1 MEEFNKNFVWY
12 ITGCSQGFGFILT
25 VLLIKRGFKVTAT
38 TRNKENLEKK
48 IFNKDL
54 NQGEVTGLSKEE
66 HGEQLLICQVD
77 LVDEVSVKS
86 SLDETISKFNRLDV
100 IVNNSGYLR
109 LGAVEELS
117 DKEYREIFDA
127 NFFGM
132 LNVLRNALPLLRE
145 YTKTNRYGG
154 CRVYNISSI
163 AGILN
168 LSAGSSPYSSTK
180 FAMEAISESLHME
193 MKPHNVHV
201 TCVKPGF
208 FKTSIQESATSS
220 NNPLDCY
227 SNVRQA
233 VNDKPNWTFNG
244 DPKKAMNI
252 LIDLSLNNNTSET
265 SPPLHLFLGP
275 ETIDFFNKKV
285 TSIQSDLNN
294 FKNLTTSTN
303 FD

>member
-1 MEEFNKNFVWY
+1 MEEFNNKNFVWY
-12 ITGCSQGFGFILT
+12 ITGCSKGFGFILT

-54 NQGEVTGLSKEE
+54 SQGEVTGLSKEE
-66 HGEQLLICQVD
+66 HGKQLLICQVD
-77 LVDEVSVKS
+77 LVDEGSVKS
-86 SLDETISKFNRLDV
+86 SLHETISKFNRLDV
-100 IVNNSGYLR
+100 VVNNSGYLR

-117 DKEYREIFDA
+117 DREYRDIFDA
-127 NFFGM
+127 NFFAM

-145 YTKTNRYGG
+145 YTKTNKYGG

-220 NNPLDCY
+220 DNPLDCY
-227 SNVRQA
+227 SNVREA

-252 LIDLSLNNNTSET
+252 LIDLSLDNNT

-294 FKNLTTSTN
+294 FKTLTTSTN

>member
-1 MEEFNKNFVWY
+1 MEEFSKDFVWY

-38 TRNKENLEKK
+38 SRNKDNFEKK
-48 IFNKDL
+48 IFNNDESK
-54 NQGEVTGLSKEE
+54 GEITGLSKEK

-77 LVDEVSVKS
+77 LVNESSVKL
-86 SLDETISKFNRLDV
+86 SLNDTILKFGRLDV
-100 IVNNSGYLR
+100 VVNNSGYIR

-117 DKEYREIFDA
+117 DKEYRDLFDA

-132 LNVLRNALPLLRE
+132 LNVLRNSLPLLRE
-145 YTKTNRYGG
+145 YTKTNGYGG

-208 FKTSIQESATSS
+208 FKTNIRDSATSS
-220 NNPLDCY
+220 DKPLDCY
-227 SNVRQA
+227 SNVRAA

-252 LIDLSLNNNTSET
+252 LIDLSLDKNTSE
-265 SPPLHLFLGP
+265 SLPPLHLFLGP

-285 TSIQSDLNN
+285 ASIQSDLNH
-294 FKNLTTSTN
+294 FINLTTSTN